1 MRNEEGKQEEAPAA
15 GNLQEDADTAD
26 HDVQM
31 EDADGAQVGDDA
43 ANSTGGTT
51 ENGDPSVYGTETQTV
66 TQQQP
71 SDNSYAANGAQ
82 QSAIPTMVRQQRD
95 EALSLLLL
103 SVIHAFVRLQEVYSK
118 QYDANALEARLNKVA
133 TRQKLEASADGTAE
147 LLNSEEVV
155 VRLHVKRW

>member
-1 MRNEEGKQEEAPAA
+1 
-15 GNLQEDADTAD
+15 
-26 HDVQM
+26 
-31 EDADGAQVGDDA
+31 
-43 ANSTGGTT
+43 
-51 ENGDPSVYGTETQTV
+51 
-66 TQQQP
+66 
-71 SDNSYAANGAQ
+71 
-82 QSAIPTMVRQQRD
+82 MVRQQRD